1 MIQKSDEA
9 FESFVCIVIDMLGH
23 GVVHKGIVFVPYEPS
38 AIGDLRDVA
47 AAIALIWSS
56 SVPDLIVEH
65 DDATG
70 FAEVVMH
77 FVLPFFP
84 CNLAWVFTNEM

>member
-1 MIQKSDEA
+1 
-9 FESFVCIVIDMLGH
+9 MLGH
-23 GVVHKGIVFVPYEPS
+23 GVVHKGIVFVANEPP
-38 AIGDLRDVA
+38 AIGNLRDVA
-47 AAIALIWSS
+47 AAIALIWSTP
-56 SVPDLIVEH
+56 VPDLIVEH

-84 CNLAWVFTNEM
+84 CNLAFTNEM